1 MAASQRSRELRLPTK
16 IVSVRLAIVGSLPT
30 NAEMFI
36 SDVPRRG
43 RGHLLDDLAVLVCGE
58 ANFLPM
64 RSSGRVRLLGK
75 QAISWI
81 AVRKQDPD
89 ELPPIDLPIDLADEP
104 PEELVLYDRQHLVE
118 IELAQATKL
127 VGTLL
132 DSSHADR
139 PRVIDHL
146 NLAGRFLRLWTAS
159 EHYFI
164 NINQVVAVT
173 ELEAK

>member
-1 MAASQRSRELRLPTK
+1 M
-16 IVSVRLAIVGSLPT
+16 SVRLAIVGSLPT

-43 RGHLLDDLAVLVCGE
+43 RGHLLDDLAALVCGE

-89 ELPPIDLPIDLADEP
+89 EP
-104 PEELVLYDRQHLVE
+104 PEELTLYDRQHLVE

-146 NLAGRFLRLWTAS
+146 NRAGRFLRLWTAS

-164 NINQVVAVT
+164 NTNQVVAVT